1 MNILEVYNSKDLFKV
16 YYKSFNEVKEL
27 NILGRYKVEWDYII
41 FENIITDIG
50 FVIKEFNGNFT
61 YPVSQYSGEYFLTW
75 EEANAIDG

>member
-1 MNILEVYNSKDLFKV
+1 MNISEVYNDNTISKV

-41 FENIITDIG
+41 FDNIVTERG
-50 FVIKEFNGNFT
+50 FVIKEPNGSFT

-75 EEANAIDG
+75 EEANATN